1 MYAFESIILYN
12 IFNIKKNIKYLIKTR
27 YKSKIIFIYHKKTI

>member
-12 IFNIKKNIKYLIKTR
+12 IFNIKKKYKIFDKD
-27 YKSKIIFIYHKKTI
+27 KIQKNKIIIK